1 MQFWNELEGRVF
13 DGYPLRRLMR
23 SEGRTAWFETDAGDG
38 QRATISVTESLTDV
52 DEVIERLEAA
62 QRLQDPNLVVIF
74 KVGRARFEKALFVYA
89 LMEFTEQN
97 LHEVLEQQSLS
108 KEDVQQVAE
117 ALVGALTTI
126 HQHGLLH
133 GHVEPASVLSV
144 GETVKLR
151 SDCLQTPGSTR
162 AGDVAGIGATVFQA
176 FTQRKAEKADDG
188 QINRLPAPFAE
199 IVRNSLSSRWSL
211 AQVAA
216 ALRPPTAP
224 AVGSAAAPPSRAVAS
239 ATPTPAEPLAA
250 NPVPAVPASPK
261 PAIAAQEA
269 PRAVRPTPPRPAPP
283 SPAPPPISSRPVSPR
298 KREEDEEEDAA
309 PRSSRTIA
317 IYAALALVILLIAV
331 WLFRPHS
338 NSQSNSNTN
347 SPAASSAVPSSA
359 PSLPAAAPPQKPDAN
374 QPARPSAARSAPT
387 HAAKPAEAAAGT
399 IATGSR
405 SIWRVVAFTYNREDQ
420 AKRKTEEI
428 GQQHADLEPSVLS
441 LPAGGH
447 PRFLVTIGGAMSSRG
462 QALAL
467 RDKAAALGL
476 PADTYVENFSQ

>member
-1 MQFWNELEGRVF
+1 MGQTRRSPQPGVQEIMQFWNELEGRVF
-13 DGYPLRRLMR
+13 DGYLLRRLMR

-89 LMEFTEQN
+89 LMEYTEQN
-97 LHEVLEQQSLS
+97 LYEVLEQQSLS

-216 ALRPPTAP
+216 ALRPPAAP
-224 AVGSAAAPPSRAVAS
+224 AVGSAAAPPSHAVA
-239 ATPTPAEPLAA
+239 
-250 NPVPAVPASPK
+250 
-261 PAIAAQEA
+261 
-269 PRAVRPTPPRPAPP
+269 
-283 SPAPPPISSRPVSPR
+283 PPISTPRIPNPRGARYRESSPCGPSF
-298 KREEDEEEDAA
+298 REAGGDRARGAA
-309 PRSSRTIA
+309 PGQ
-317 IYAALALVILLIAV
+317 VC
-331 WLFRPHS
+331 
-338 NSQSNSNTN
+338 
-347 SPAASSAVPSSA
+347 SSA
-359 PSLPAAAPPQKPDAN
+359 PCS
-374 QPARPSAARSAPT
+374 PT
-387 HAAKPAEAAAGT
+387 HVLKARFPVQ
-399 IATGSR
+399 TGR
-405 SIWRVVAFTYNREDQ
+405 R
-420 AKRKTEEI
+420 
-428 GQQHADLEPSVLS
+428 
-441 LPAGGH
+441 
-447 PRFLVTIGGAMSSRG
+447 
-462 QALAL
+462 
-467 RDKAAALGL
+467 
-476 PADTYVENFSQ
+476 